1 MKKVK
6 KVLIDINVIM
16 DVAVK
21 REGFI
26 SSQKVINYCM
36 KKMIAGY
43 VCSHEITTLSYL
55 LQRKYNRQKASVFI
69 KKILDMFIVLPSTGE
84 ILKLA
89 LNSRIKD
96 YEDAVIEV
104 TGLKNDIDFIITR
117 NIKDFNNSRIISL
130 SPEEFLTKFN
140 SGD

>member
-1 MKKVK
+1 MK

-21 REGFI
+21 RENFK
-26 SSQKVINYCM
+26 SSQKVINYCT
-36 KKMIAGY
+36 KEKIEGY

-55 LQRKYNRQKASVFI
+55 LQRAYNRQQANEFI
-69 KKILDMFIVLPSTGE
+69 IKIIDIFLILPSTGE
-84 ILKLA
+84 ILKSA
-89 LNSRIKD
+89 LDSKIND
-96 YEDAVIEV
+96 YEDSVIEV
-104 TGLKNDIDFIITR
+104 TGLKNDINFIITR

-140 SGD
+140 YEE

>member
-1 MKKVK
+1 MK
-6 KVLIDINVIM
+6 KVLIDINIIM

-26 SSQKVINYCM
+26 SSQKVINYCI
-36 KKMIAGY
+36 KKMIEGY

-55 LQRKYNRQKASVFI
+55 LQRKYNKQKASVFI
-69 KKILDMFIVLPSTGE
+69 KKVLNMFLVLPSTGE
-84 ILKLA
+84 ILKSA
-89 LNSRIKD
+89 LNSKIND

-117 NIKDFNNSRIISL
+117 NINDFHDSRIVSL
-130 SPEEFLTKFN
+130 SPEEFLSRLKFQE
-140 SGD
+140 

>member
-1 MKKVK
+1 MK
-6 KVLIDINVIM
+6 KVLIDINIIM

-26 SSQKVINYCM
+26 SSQKVINYCI
-36 KKMIAGY
+36 KKMIEGY

-55 LQRKYNRQKASVFI
+55 LQRKYNKQKASVFI
-69 KKILDMFIVLPSTGE
+69 KKVLNMFLVLPSTGE
-84 ILKLA
+84 ILKSA
-89 LNSRIKD
+89 LNSKIND

-117 NIKDFNNSRIISL
+117 NINDFHDSRIVSL
-130 SPEEFLTKFN
+130 SPEEFLSRLKFKE
-140 SGD
+140 

>member
-1 MKKVK
+1 MK

-21 REGFI
+21 REGFK
-26 SSQKVINYCM
+26 SSQKVIDYCT
-36 KKMIAGY
+36 KKKIKGY

-55 LQRKYNRQKASVFI
+55 LQRAYDRKSANEFI
-69 KKILDMFIVLPSTGE
+69 KKIIDIFLILPATGE

-89 LNSRIKD
+89 LKSKIND

-104 TGLKNDIDFIITR
+104 TGLKNDIDFIVSR
-117 NIKDFNNSRIISL
+117 NINDFNKSKIVSL
-130 SPEEFLTKFN
+130 SPENFLVRLE
-140 SGD
+140 